1 VSTAAA
7 YMPTGPGSSG
17 WAEGGQARAGSSQV
31 PGRRSRTPSMSTSRT
46 GRCSWAP
53 KTMAATWPISQT
65 SPQAA
70 NSSAA
75 TTSQKVSGTRL
86 CSG

>member
-1 VSTAAA
+1 MAAA

-17 WAEGGQARAGSSQV
+17 WEEGGQALAGSSQV

-46 GRCSWAP
+46 GRCSCAP
-53 KTMAATWPISQT
+53 KRMAATWPMSHT

-75 TTSQKVSGTRL
+75 TTSQKVSGT
-86 CSG
+86 